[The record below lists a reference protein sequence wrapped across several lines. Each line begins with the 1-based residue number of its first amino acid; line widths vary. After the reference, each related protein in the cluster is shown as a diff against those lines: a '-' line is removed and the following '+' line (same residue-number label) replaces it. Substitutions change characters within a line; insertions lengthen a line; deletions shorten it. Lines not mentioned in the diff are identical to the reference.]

1 MDVDSYGRVTGN
13 SGLEGPVT
21 ITAVSADGSNV
32 QATYT
37 VYACDMVKSIS
48 IDDDDILTVNVG
60 DTFEKE
66 VKEVAANGGD
76 CSYMIDVKVNKP
88 GLTAEYD
95 RSTHKIKFS
104 GNKEG
109 VYVVT
114 ISCLD
119 GSTAKC
125 IYTITVE

>member
-1 MDVDSYGRVTGN
+1 
-13 SGLEGPVT
+13 
-21 ITAVSADGSNV
+21 
-32 QATYT
+32 
-37 VYACDMVKSIS
+37 MVKSLS

-88 GLTAEYD
+88 GITAEYD

-104 GNKEG
+104 CNKEG
-109 VYVVT
+109 VYNVT
-114 ISCLD
+114 ISCMD
-119 GSTAKC
+119 GSPVKLN
-125 IYTITVE
+125 YKITVE